1 MTSEELTAHLEFVDG
16 IQKAQSLVLRALLR
30 HQPTVMDQL
39 QKYAL
44 HMETQEFFQILT
56 VEQQRSMKAALQ
68 NMVGPVQTE
77 NAKPL

>member
-1 MTSEELTAHLEFVDG
+1 MTSEELTSHLEFVDG

-44 HMETQEFFQILT
+44 DMEAQEFFQSLT
-56 VEQQRSMKAALQ
+56 VEQQRAMKAALQ
-68 NMVGPVQTE
+68 NIAGPVQTE
-77 NAKPL
+77 NS